1 MNNQHTRRATLFG
14 LGALAMWTVEP
25 LLISSVNDLP
35 IFELLTII
43 FFSSFAITAVRITL
57 NKRWHLVLKQ
67 SAYIW
72 LAGFVGIC
80 LSDFAYVYGSQ
91 YAPIAHVDLIDYI
104 WPCMG
109 IFFTSLLPKEKLK
122 PQHLVGGL
130 MGFAGIYFLIGP
142 ELHAQGIS
150 GDYMFGYILAIVGA
164 IFWGGYTAFTRYHLA
179 LPTEMVGMYC
189 GLGAVVCFILHLN
202 TESFVMP
209 TLEQGGLSVL
219 TGITGAGLAYQ
230 LWDYGVKHGEVYLLN
245 LLTYV
250 ARIFAMVLLVI
261 MGKEPFSWGLV
272 AACGL
277 ASLGVLVSTMD
288 TKLFMAWLE
297 KIYSTTPEYLPETT
311 CFESENYEPEAKEA
325 YSSSSHLA

>member
-1 MNNQHTRRATLFG
+1 MNDQRRATIFG
-14 LGALAMWTVEP
+14 LGALAMWAVEP
-25 LLISSVNDLP
+25 LLISSINDLP

-43 FFSSFAITAVRITL
+43 FFSSFAMTSIRITY
-57 NKRWHLVLKQ
+57 NKKWRLVLKQ
-67 SAYIW
+67 PAFIW

-80 LSDFAYVYGSQ
+80 LSDFAYIYGSQ

-104 WPCMG
+104 WPCLG

-130 MGFAGIYFLIGP
+130 LGFTGIYFLIGS
-142 ELHAQGIS
+142 ELHEQGIS
-150 GDYMFGYILAIVGA
+150 GSYMFGYILAIVGA
-164 IFWGGYTAFTRYHLA
+164 IFWGGYTAFTRYHTA

-189 GLGAVVCFILHLN
+189 GLGAIVCLGLHLN
-202 TESFVMP
+202 VESFVMP
-209 TLEQGGLSVL
+209 TMQQGSMSVL

-245 LLTYV
+245 ILTYV

-261 MGKEPFSWGLV
+261 VGKESFSWGLV

-277 ASLGVLVSTMD
+277 ASLGVLVSTVD
-288 TKLFMAWLE
+288 TTIFISWLK
-297 KIYSTTPEYLPETT
+297 KIFSATPEYMPETT
-311 CFESENYEPEAKEA
+311 CFEPEELSER
-325 YSSSSHLA
+325 